1 MIDLYNIPNDNHND
15 FRLKKFVEYQHEV
28 PSIHYRFL
36 GQFIKMF
43 NLSKDDVIWLAWL
56 LSVTYNEI
64 TCVFL
69 YSIIKDKMNF
79 DYENLWKNH
88 KKDLIFGS
96 AKMWNKRKDLFPSL
110 MDDFN
115 KITNGQYFTWFNNFI
130 GINAQE
136 NYLKIH
142 NSITKIKNSSRL
154 SADFFLELIV
164 HLQDYLG
171 INIKC
176 PLILDWKNC
185 ANLTSGIYNIFYED
199 KKANDFDKYGKIENE
214 KFLYQGLLTI
224 QQQIQKTYPQQNSE
238 IPQFIGKICSFRN
251 LFKNARYAGFHHDRQ
266 LEWILTYKKQ
276 YPQFN
281 NLWNVCFDI
290 RKQIFD
296 KRFLGELNGWNG
308 IRKERKKLWLKYG
321 LTGAEKQCRN

>member
-1 MIDLYNIPNDNHND
+1 MIDLYNIPNDNHKD

-36 GQFIKMF
+36 GQFIKLF

-69 YSIIKDKMNF
+69 YSIIKDK
-79 DYENLWKNH
+79 
-88 KKDLIFGS
+88 
-96 AKMWNKRKDLFPSL
+96 
-110 MDDFN
+110 
-115 KITNGQYFTWFNNFI
+115 
-130 GINAQE
+130 
-136 NYLKIH
+136 
-142 NSITKIKNSSRL
+142 L

-164 HLQDYLG
+164 HLKDYLG
-171 INIKC
+171 IDIKC

-199 KKANDFDKYGKIENE
+199 KKANDFDKYGKIEDE

-224 QQQIQKTYPQQNSE
+224 QKQIQKTYPQQNSE

-296 KRFLGELNGWNG
+296 KRFLGELNGWKG
-308 IRKERKKLWLKYG
+308 IRKERKKYWLKYG
-321 LTGAEKQCRN
+321 LTGAEK